1 VATAGAGEPGEPT
14 SEITHLAQRLAAEH
28 VQGGQR
34 RASKRH
40 LRLLARLPVLASE
53 LRAAYQAVLHAATA
67 DMALSYAAEW
77 LLDNFYVVEQAL
89 RLIQDDLPATFY
101 RQLPILGGDGPPSD
115 QPRVYTLAHTFVTH
129 EQCEVEIGQLQRFIR
144 VYQQTQPLT
153 MGELWALPLMIR
165 LSLLEQ
171 LAQGVR
177 DLVHAETADDIFQ
190 ATVPGESTIVATAI
204 PSLRRLDSV
213 DWQAC
218 FEAMSLVEQV
228 LRQDPAQAYA
238 AMDFTTRD
246 HYRKA
251 IEELAAGSTQSELVI
266 AQHTIT
272 LAQRQQV
279 SGEPDTAGPEP
290 ASDARPAPQL
300 FGTRRYHVGYYLLG
314 HGRSQLEREID
325 YHARGTVRWR
335 HWVLTHPT
343 LVYLGGI
350 SLGTV
355 LLLAL
360 VAAYTAR
367 TLPAEDNLL
376 LWTIGA
382 ALLTL
387 VPLLTV
393 AVTAVNWLLTHTL
406 PPRVLPK
413 LEFPDGIPSTCS
425 TMVVIPCLIN
435 TSSDLDALF
444 SQLELHYLCNPD
456 PALAFALL
464 SDFTDAAT
472 STRPEDE
479 PLLAY
484 AQEKLAALHEKHT
497 QQPFYFFHRHRQWN
511 PSERVWMGWERKRG
525 KLHELNRLLR
535 GAEDTSYYIQ
545 LGRQERL
552 ATIRYVLTL
561 DADTVLPRDAARRLV
576 GTLAHPLNQAAFAA
590 DPNADQEQDTA
601 TVVDGYTILQPRT
614 AVQPVVANR
623 SLFTRVFAGDSGFDL
638 YTLAASD
645 VYQDLFGVG
654 IYVGKG
660 LYDVDAFERSLD
672 GCVPDNTLLSHDLY
686 EGIHGRVGLVSDI
699 VLYEDYPPHYLTNVR
714 RSHRWVRG
722 DWQLLPWLLTG
733 RHRAQPRRHRLA
745 LIDRWKIADNLRRS
759 LLPPALLFLLV
770 AGWTVLPGAPVVW
783 TLLGLLVPAQPL
795 IADTLVGLVQVAQ
808 QAWRRRA
815 SRALSPNA
823 ARAEPRLWQPLLR
836 QLHNGAIRALLF
848 LAFLPYEALLMLDAI
863 VTTLARLYLT
873 RRQLLQWTT
882 AARTVRLFGDE
893 VSAATTWHMMLPSLL
908 LVAALALA
916 VGIIRPAALLVA
928 APFFLAWFLASQIAY
943 VISSPIP
950 RPVYTPGTDEM
961 QQLRT
966 LARRTWLFYEQF
978 VGPDDNWLPPD
989 HFQEV
994 PRGAVAQRTSPTNV
1008 GMYVLSLLAA
1018 HDLGYIAAS
1027 DYILRLRFTFD
1038 TLARL
1043 ERYRGHFLNWIDT
1056 HTLAPLPPRYVST
1069 VDSGNLA
1076 ACLIVLRHGCLELPQ
1091 QPVWRWELWEGLL
1104 DTLDLLATTVAL
1116 QQEAGAALRN
1126 SLEEIR
1132 GQILAVRAEP
1142 ARWAS
1147 LLTHLVTDGH
1157 AAVHRLLLQ
1166 FVATAELDAETLHT
1180 CRIYA
1185 ERIDAQL
1192 SSMQRQITQ
1201 TLPWLDPAFSA
1212 IAAHQAWLPE
1222 ASESPT
1228 WAALPAL
1235 YDTIL
1240 AHLAQVPQ
1248 TTVLADQVRR
1258 AQQTVTALLTDL
1270 ADLAALALQYV
1281 AAMDFSFLFHTQRQ
1295 TFHIGYNLDSARLDP
1310 NYYDL
1315 LASEA
1320 RLASLV
1326 AIAKQE
1332 VPQRHWLYLGR
1343 PLTCASN
1350 GATVLLSWSATM
1362 FEYLMPSLLLRHYD
1376 NTLLDTSCYAA
1387 VEHQIAYGRQLQVPW
1402 GISESGFYAFDQ
1414 ALNYQYRA
1422 FGVPGLGLKRGLSDD
1437 LVITP
1442 YASLLALPFAPQAV
1456 LQNIAHLID
1465 LGSCGRY
1472 GFYEALDFTPARLQL
1487 GQRYAVVRSYM
1498 AHHQGMILL
1507 ALANYLQGNRMLK
1520 RMHAAP
1526 SIQSVELLLQEQAPA
1541 QAPLQF
1547 PHEEESDPT
1556 SRPASSLV
1564 RLPVAHA
1571 WRVAVN
1577 TPMPLVHVLANG
1589 RFATLITNSGGS
1601 YSRHGEL
1608 ALTRWRSDTTLDD
1621 WGVWLYVQERD
1632 RRTTWAASC
1641 QPLGGATGQ
1650 EVIFHPHMAEFWR
1663 RDHDLSWLTEITVA
1677 PDDDVEIRR
1686 LTLTNNSATPRVLQ
1700 LTTYGEVVLAPL
1712 AADQRH
1718 QAFTKLFVEST
1729 ALPTGNGLLFRRR
1742 PRSAHEQPYCLVHM
1756 CVALQQD
1763 DAVVTWESDRARF
1776 LGRHRTPRNPLALE
1790 TDLSNTTGATL
1801 DPVMA
1806 LRRVITLRPRESLS
1820 LAVITLAA
1828 PSRAAALTLA
1838 QRYQTWATI
1847 DRAFLRA
1854 RSIAEQELRQLGLYG
1869 DTLEKIQHVLSV
1881 LLYPHPALRAEAA
1894 TLAANSKGQSGLW
1907 AYGISGDYPILVVRI
1922 ADESAGDL
1930 LQSVLQAHIYW
1941 RRRGVQIDLVLL
1953 NQQETSYGQEMQ
1965 GFIFRLLQRM
1975 ESAEWLNQRGGIFLL
1990 RSDQL
1995 PEADRV
2001 LLLSAARVVLHGDRG
2016 TMAAQLGALFQP
2028 PTPLPAFV
2036 PTQEAAAVAD
2046 VTPPLTQPDD
2056 LLCDNGYGGFSADGR
2071 EYVVY
2076 RSPPAPWCNV
2086 IANPQAG
2093 FVISDSGG
2101 GYTWVGNSGENRLT
2115 TWRNDPISDQPS
2127 EAIYLR
2133 DEETAALWSA
2143 TPQPAGAALP
2153 YLVRHGAG
2161 YTIFHHH
2168 SHNLKQELRLF
2179 VAPDAPV
2186 KLMHLRLEN
2195 VAPQPRRLTVT
2206 FYAEW
2211 VLGVERS
2218 ATQQYIV
2225 STYDES
2231 AHALL
2236 ARNAYS
2242 AEFGAAVAF
2251 VAASKPPHGLT
2262 ANRAE
2267 FLGRFGTLQRPAA
2280 LERIGLAGSVEAGSD
2295 PCAAFQVHLELA
2307 EGGSEEVTF
2316 LLGQGTDRAMA
2327 LELVQRF
2334 QEPTQVQ
2341 QAWQETQQT
2350 WDNILGVVQVQTP
2363 DLAMNLL
2370 LNRWLLYQTLSCR
2383 LWGRSA
2389 LYQSSGAFGFRDQLQ
2404 DVLALLHARPDL
2416 TRAHIL
2422 EAARHQFEAGD
2433 VLHWWHPPEGRGVRT
2448 RMSDDLLWLPFVT
2461 AHYIAATDDTAIL
2474 DEPLPF
2480 LRGVPLGVEEEERYA
2495 HYASTAEHFTLYEHC
2510 RRALARGHTRGD
2522 HGLPL
2527 IGAGDWNDG
2536 MNRVGIAGKGESVWL
2551 GWFLLATLNDFAAV
2565 CERSGKS
2572 EDAHLYRQQAG
2583 ELGQA
2588 LATHAWDGA
2597 WYYRAWYDD
2606 GTPLGSSQNQEC
2618 QIDAIAQSWAVLSG
2632 AGEQHRVQQAMGS
2645 VLERLVKRD
2654 ERLILLFTP
2663 PFDQTR
2669 HDPGYIKG
2677 YLPGIRENGGQYTHA
2692 ALWTIW
2698 ALAQLGDGDLAAD
2711 LFRLINPIWRSETA
2725 ELADRYKVEPYVIS
2739 ADVYGV
2745 APHIGRG
2752 GWTWYTGSAGWMYR
2766 LGIEAILGVRRQ
2778 GQRLS
2783 LAPCLPRDWTQV
2795 SVTYRYGITAYHIR
2809 IDNPHGVSNA
2819 VEEITLDGTRLT
2831 DGMIPLQDDGGH
2843 HQVTVHLGPV

>member
-1 VATAGAGEPGEPT
+1 
-14 SEITHLAQRLAAEH
+14 
-28 VQGGQR
+28 
-34 RASKRH
+34 
-40 LRLLARLPVLASE
+40 
-53 LRAAYQAVLHAATA
+53 
-67 DMALSYAAEW
+67 
-77 LLDNFYVVEQAL
+77 
-89 RLIQDDLPATFY
+89 
-101 RQLPILGGDGPPSD
+101 
-115 QPRVYTLAHTFVTH
+115 
-129 EQCEVEIGQLQRFIR
+129 
-144 VYQQTQPLT
+144 
-153 MGELWALPLMIR
+153 
-165 LSLLEQ
+165 
-171 LAQGVR
+171 
-177 DLVHAETADDIFQ
+177 
-190 ATVPGESTIVATAI
+190 
-204 PSLRRLDSV
+204 
-213 DWQAC
+213 
-218 FEAMSLVEQV
+218 
-228 LRQDPAQAYA
+228 
-238 AMDFTTRD
+238 
-246 HYRKA
+246 
-251 IEELAAGSTQSELVI
+251 
-266 AQHTIT
+266 
-272 LAQRQQV
+272 
-279 SGEPDTAGPEP
+279 
-290 ASDARPAPQL
+290 
-300 FGTRRYHVGYYLLG
+300 
-314 HGRSQLEREID
+314 
-325 YHARGTVRWR
+325 
-335 HWVLTHPT
+335 
-343 LVYLGGI
+343 
-350 SLGTV
+350 
-355 LLLAL
+355 
-360 VAAYTAR
+360 
-367 TLPAEDNLL
+367 
-376 LWTIGA
+376 
-382 ALLTL
+382 
-387 VPLLTV
+387 
-393 AVTAVNWLLTHTL
+393 
-406 PPRVLPK
+406 
-413 LEFPDGIPSTCS
+413 
-425 TMVVIPCLIN
+425 
-435 TSSDLDALF
+435 
-444 SQLELHYLCNPD
+444 
-456 PALAFALL
+456 
-464 SDFTDAAT
+464 
-472 STRPEDE
+472 
-479 PLLAY
+479 
-484 AQEKLAALHEKHT
+484 
-497 QQPFYFFHRHRQWN
+497 
-511 PSERVWMGWERKRG
+511 MGWERKRG

-535 GAEDTSYYIQ
+535 GAEDTSYHIQ
-545 LGRQERL
+545 LGRRERL

-576 GTLAHPLNQAAFAA
+576 GTLAHPLNQAEFAA
-590 DPNADQEQDTA
+590 DANADQEQDTA
-601 TVVDGYTILQPRT
+601 IVVDGYTILQPRT

-638 YTLAASD
+638 YTLAVSD
-645 VYQDLFGVG
+645 VYQDLCGVG

-672 GCVPDNTLLSHDLY
+672 GCVPENTLLSHDLY

-699 VLYEDYPPHYLTNVR
+699 VLYEDYPPHYLINVR

-733 RHRAQPRRHRLA
+733 HHRAQQRRHRLA

-759 LLPPALLFLLV
+759 LLPLALLLLLV
-770 AGWTVLPGAPVVW
+770 AAWTVLPGAPVVW
-783 TLLGLLVPAQPL
+783 TLIALLAPAQPL
-795 IADTLVGLVQVAQ
+795 ITDTLASLVQVAQ

-815 SRALSPNA
+815 SRALTPH
-823 ARAEPRLWQPLLR
+823 RDRPEPRLWQPLFR

-863 VTTLARLYLT
+863 VTTLVRLYLT

-882 AARTVRLFGDE
+882 AARTVHLFGDE
-893 VSAATTWHMMLPSLL
+893 MNAATTWRTMLPSLL
-908 LVAALALA
+908 LVAALALE
-916 VGIIRPAALLVA
+916 VGIIRPTALPVA
-928 APFFLAWFLASQIAY
+928 APFFIAWILASQIAY
-943 VISSPIP
+943 LISSPIL
-950 RPVYTPGTDEM
+950 RQVYTPGADETR
-961 QQLRT
+961 QLRT

-994 PRGAVAQRTSPTNV
+994 PRGVAAQRTSPTNV
-1008 GMYVLSLLAA
+1008 GMYLLSLLAA
-1018 HDLGYIAAS
+1018 HDLGYITAS
-1027 DYILRLRFTFD
+1027 DYVLRLRFTFD

-1116 QQEAGAALRN
+1116 QQEAGVALRTA
-1126 SLEEIR
+1126 LQEISS
-1132 GQILAVRAEP
+1132 QILAVRAQP
-1142 ARWAS
+1142 ARWTA
-1147 LLTHLVTDGH
+1147 LLTHLLTDGH
-1157 AAVHRLLLQ
+1157 AGVHRLLLQ
-1166 FVATAELDAETLHT
+1166 FVETAELDAETLHT

-1201 TLPWLDPAFSA
+1201 ILPWLDPAGIDSA
-1212 IAAHQAWLPE
+1212 VHQAWLPE
-1222 ASESPT
+1222 ASEIPT

-1235 YDTIL
+1235 YDNIL
-1240 AHLAQVPQ
+1240 AHLAQAPQ
-1248 TTVLADQVRR
+1248 TTALADQVRR

-1281 AAMDFSFLFHTQRQ
+1281 AAMDFSFLFNTQSQ
-1295 TFHIGYNLDSARLDP
+1295 TFYIGYNLDSARLDP
-1310 NYYDL
+1310 NCYDL
-1315 LASEA
+1315 LASES

-1326 AIAKQE
+1326 AIAKHD
-1332 VPQRHWLYLGR
+1332 VPQRHWLHLGR
-1343 PLTCASN
+1343 PLTRASN

-1362 FEYLMPSLLLRHYD
+1362 FEYLMPSLMLRTYD
-1376 NTLLDTSCYAA
+1376 NTLLATSCYA
-1387 VEHQIAYGRQLQVPW
+1387 VIEHQIAYGRQQEVPW

-1414 ALNYQYRA
+1414 ALNYQYNA
-1422 FGVPGLGLKRGLSDD
+1422 FGVPGLGFKRGLSDD

-1442 YASLLALPFAPQAV
+1442 YAALLALPFAPRAV

-1465 LGSCGRY
+1465 LGGCGRY
-1472 GFYEALDFTPARLQL
+1472 GFYEALDFTPERLQL

-1507 ALANYLQGNRMLK
+1507 ALANYLQGDRMIERL
-1520 RMHAAP
+1520 HAAP
-1526 SIQSVELLLQEQAPA
+1526 SIQSVELLLQEQVPA

-1547 PHEEESDPT
+1547 PHEEESDPA
-1556 SRPASSLV
+1556 SHSASSLT

-1589 RFATLITNSGGS
+1589 RLATLITNSGGS
-1601 YSRHGEL
+1601 YSRLGDL

-1621 WGVWLYVQERD
+1621 WGVWLYIQDRD
-1632 RRTTWAASC
+1632 SGTTWGASY
-1641 QPLGGATGQ
+1641 QPLGGATDQ
-1650 EVIFHPHMAEFWR
+1650 EVTFHPHMAEFRR
-1663 RDHDLSWLTEITVA
+1663 RDHDLSLRTEITVA

-1686 LTLTNNSATPRVLQ
+1686 LTLTNDSAAPRVLQ

-1718 QAFTKLFVEST
+1718 PAFTKLFVESS

-1742 PRSAHEQPYCLVHM
+1742 PRAAHEQPYCLVHM
-1756 CVALQQD
+1756 LVALQQD
-1763 DAVVTWESDRARF
+1763 AASVTWESDRARF
-1776 LGRHRTPRNPLALE
+1776 LGRNRTPRNPLALE

-1806 LRRVITLRPRESLS
+1806 LRRVVTLRPRDSLS

-1828 PSRAAALTLA
+1828 PSRTAALTLA

-1854 RSIAEQELRQLGLYG
+1854 HSIAWQELRQLGLYG
-1869 DTLEKIQHVLSV
+1869 DALEKTQQVLSV
-1881 LLYPHPALRAEAA
+1881 LLYPHAALRADAA

-1907 AYGISGDYPILVVRI
+1907 AYGISGDYPLLVVCI

-1953 NQQETSYGQEMQ
+1953 NQQETGYGQEMQ
-1965 GFIFRLLQRM
+1965 GFIFRVLRRM
-1975 ESAEWLNQRGGIFLL
+1975 ESEEWLNQRGGIFVL

-1995 PEADRV
+1995 PETDRV
-2001 LLLSAARVVLHGDRG
+2001 LLLSVARVVLHGDRG
-2016 TMAAQLGALFQP
+2016 PLAAQLGALFQS

-2036 PTQEAAAVAD
+2036 PTQEATAVAD
-2046 VTPPLTQPDD
+2046 VTPPLAPPDD

-2076 RSPPAPWCNV
+2076 RPPPAPWCNV

-2115 TWRNDPISDQPS
+2115 TWRNDPVSDQPA
-2127 EAIYLR
+2127 EVIYLR
-2133 DEETAALWSA
+2133 DEDTTALWSA
-2143 TPQPAGAALP
+2143 TPQPAGAQQP

-2206 FYAEW
+2206 FYVEW

-2231 AHALL
+2231 AQALL

-2242 AEFGAAVAF
+2242 IEFGAAVAF
-2251 VAASKPPHGLT
+2251 VAASKAPHGLT

-2267 FLGRFGTLQRPAA
+2267 FLGRLGTLQRPAA

-2295 PCAAFQVHLELA
+2295 PCAAFQVHLELPA
-2307 EGGSEEVTF
+2307 GGSEEVTF
-2316 LLGQGTDRAMA
+2316 LLGQGADRADA

-2334 QEPTQVQ
+2334 QDPTQVQ
-2341 QAWQETQQT
+2341 QAWQATQQT
-2350 WDNILGVVQVQTP
+2350 WDDILGVVQVQTP
-2363 DLAMNLL
+2363 DPAMNLL

-2416 TRAHIL
+2416 ARAHIL

-2448 RMSDDLLWLPFVT
+2448 RISDDLLWLPFVT
-2461 AHYIAATDDTAIL
+2461 AHYIAATGDTAIL
-2474 DEPLPF
+2474 QEPLPF
-2480 LRGVPLGVEEEERYA
+2480 LRGAPLGAEEEERYA
-2495 HYASTAEHFTLYEHC
+2495 HYALTDDHFTLYEHC
-2510 RRALARGHTRGD
+2510 RRALAKGHTRGNHD
-2522 HGLPL
+2522 LPL

-2551 GWFLLATLNDFAAV
+2551 GWFLLATLNDFAAL
-2565 CERSGKS
+2565 CERIGKP

-2632 AGEQHRVQQAMGS
+2632 AGEGHRVQQAMGS

-2654 ERLILLFTP
+2654 ERLMLLFTP

-2669 HDPGYIKG
+2669 RDPGYIKG

-2692 ALWTIW
+2692 AVWTIW
-2698 ALAQLGDGDLAAD
+2698 ALAQLGNGDLAAD

-2725 ELADRYKVEPYVIS
+2725 ELANCYKVEPYVILQMFTVS
-2739 ADVYGV
+2739 RPTPAAV
-2745 APHIGRG
+2745 AGPGIPALLAGCTAWASRRSWACGARGRG
-2752 GWTWYTGSAGWMYR
+2752 CTSLPACRTTG
-2766 LGIEAILGVRRQ
+2766 RR
-2778 GQRLS
+2778 S
-2783 LAPCLPRDWTQV
+2783 P
-2795 SVTYRYGITAYHIR
+2795 
-2809 IDNPHGVSNA
+2809 
-2819 VEEITLDGTRLT
+2819 
-2831 DGMIPLQDDGGH
+2831 
-2843 HQVTVHLGPV
+2843 